1 MHMVDISALYMQ
13 IIRKLQV
20 RVQVD
25 FLLYVL
31 YNDTKQANRN
41 NG

>member
-31 YNDTKQANRN
+31 YKDTKQANRN